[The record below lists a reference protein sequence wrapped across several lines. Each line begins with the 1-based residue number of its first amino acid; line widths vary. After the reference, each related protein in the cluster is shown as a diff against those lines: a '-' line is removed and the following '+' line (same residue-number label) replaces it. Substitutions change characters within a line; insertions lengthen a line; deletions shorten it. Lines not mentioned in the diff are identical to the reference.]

1 MKTLIDAV
9 TDMPDVGNCSLDLNK
24 AIQLFDKYCVI
35 VRGKDLST
43 GETSYRLFRIKA
55 KAKNFKGLKVTISN
69 EDALFLLNSLD
80 LVEVQSG
87 MFRNS
92 TAFYHKDHASPIA

>member
-9 TDMPDVGNCSLDLNK
+9 TDMPDVGNCSLDLDK
-24 AIQLFDKYCVI
+24 AIKLFDKYCVI
-35 VRGKDLST
+35 VRNKDPLR
-43 GETSYRLFRIKA
+43 GEESYRLFRIKDR
-55 KAKNFKGLKVTISN
+55 AKNFKGLKVTISN

-92 TAFYHKDHASPIA
+92 TAFYHKDHANVIT

>member
-9 TDMPDVGNCSLDLNK
+9 TDMPHTGNCSLDLDK
-24 AIQLFDKYCVI
+24 TIKLFDKYCVI
-35 VRGKDLST
+35 IRNKDLST
-43 GETSYRLFRIKA
+43 GEESYRLFRIKDR
-55 KAKNFKGLKVTISN
+55 AKNFKGLKVTISN

-80 LVEVQSG
+80 LVEVQSE

-92 TAFYHKDHASPIA
+92 TAFYHKDHAYVIA

>member
-9 TDMPDVGNCSLDLNK
+9 TDMPHTGNCSLDLDK
-24 AIQLFDKYCVI
+24 AIKLFDKYCVI
-35 VRGKDLST
+35 VRGKDLLT
-43 GETSYRLFRIKA
+43 GETNYRLFRIKA

-92 TAFYHKDHASPIA
+92 TAFYHKDHANVIS

>member
-24 AIQLFDKYCVI
+24 AIKLFDKYCVI

-80 LVEVQSG
+80 LVEVPSG

-92 TAFYHKDHASPIA
+92 TAFYHKDHANVIT